1 MKILYGVQGTGN
13 GHISRA
19 RAMAEAFAQFPELEV
34 QWLFTGR
41 PPEKLFAMEAF
52 GDYWWREGLT
62 FVHKEGKIDQIATAR
77 QLNLSRLLKDIRELP
92 VQDFDLVISDFEP
105 VSAWAAKKRKRPS
118 LGLGHQYAF
127 NFSIPTPAFGWIA
140 RAIMKMFAPVKVSLG
155 MHWYH
160 FGHPILPPI
169 AQAHSDP
176 SQDEVPGAND
186 GHVLVYLPFEHA
198 APLLRQLAQ
207 LPHQFT
213 VYGLPTDQPK
223 ADNIT
228 LKAPSVD
235 GFRADVASAKAVI
248 CNSGFELIA
257 ETLTLGKP
265 ILTRPLKGQFE
276 QEANALALRE
286 LQLAKVVEHMDAITI
301 GRWLEEHPKGVQIT
315 WPDVAGA
322 IVYWIAKGRRN
333 SPQELADSLWQA
345 VIPGR
350 QAVKSRRETESTA
363 APLDEVDTAEE
374 IKGSEST

>member
-19 RAMAEAFAQFPELEV
+19 REMARALQQYPELEV

-41 PPEKLFAMEAF
+41 PPEKLFAMEVF

-62 FVHKEGKIDQIATAR
+62 FVHREGKIDQLATAR
-77 QLNLSRLLKDIRELP
+77 QLNVRRLLKDIRELP
-92 VQDFDLVISDFEP
+92 VQNFDLVISDFEP
-105 VSAWAAKKRKRPS
+105 VSAWAARKRKRPS

-127 NFSIPTPAFGWIA
+127 DHDIPRPAFGWTA
-140 RAIMKMFAPVKVSLG
+140 RAIMKAFAPVDVSLG

-160 FGHPILPPI
+160 FGHAILPPI
-169 AQAHSDP
+169 AQPHLAATEDAS
-176 SQDEVPGAND
+176 S

-198 APLLRQLAQ
+198 VPLLKELAK
-207 LPHQFT
+207 LPHKFL
-213 VYGLPTDQPK
+213 VYGLPIELPH

-235 GFRADVASAKAVI
+235 GFRGDVARSRAVI

-276 QEANALALRE
+276 QEANAMALQE
-286 LQLAKVVEHMDAITI
+286 LQLARVVKKIDADTI
-301 GRWLEEHPKGVQIT
+301 GRWLEQAPSGVRIL
-315 WPDVAGA
+315 WPDVAHA
-322 IVYWIAKGRRN
+322 IVSWVANGRRN
-333 SPQELADSLWQA
+333 SPQELADSLWEA
-345 VIPGR
+345 VVPGR
-350 QAVKSRRETESTA
+350 EQSA
-363 APLDEVDTAEE
+363 AEE
-374 IKGSEST
+374 TQPATE